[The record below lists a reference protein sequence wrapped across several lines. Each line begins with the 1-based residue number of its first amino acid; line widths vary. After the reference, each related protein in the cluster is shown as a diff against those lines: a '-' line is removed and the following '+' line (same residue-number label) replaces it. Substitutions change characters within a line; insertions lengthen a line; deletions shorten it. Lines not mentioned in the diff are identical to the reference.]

1 MGTMPNAKTNGL
13 SNDDIANL
21 VVYLEGV
28 SKGQ

>member
-1 MGTMPNAKTNGL
+1 MPSAQVNGL

-21 VVYLEGV
+21 VVYLESV